1 MSYITTN
8 HRFIIDDKH
17 PADVFDEMENFFS
30 LYTVAMDDLQQVSV
44 QLSIPASFDIQSNK
58 KLGESYRQFTKALKY
73 TLPDIHILPI
83 KTTQAVS
90 DVEDEDRDDNNSD
103 DDNSVILLIQRL
115 DGYVADDEDK
125 PSLYQSVLGKLLP
138 RFGGNKTDTGL
149 YPAREQIA
157 IPTPVS
163 PQPVPQPVTQ
173 PIHQPQPQVV
183 PSYQPE
189 PAPYYQQPAP
199 VPPQAPQPSYQP
211 SVQPAP
217 VVPPMPQAM
226 PQTPV
231 YQAPTPIVQPS
242 ITQPSIVQ
250 SSGVQ
255 PSVQPPVQPVVQPVQ
270 SPRPLERLP
279 NIAKSAKPYQ
289 DLLTQAIIRDANKQ
303 LTALKGKPISQI
315 TLKSADTLTTAMIEQ
330 LFFSFNHSKDKSQ
343 TAHDALDLVSYG
355 HEVLKPQLAKLGL
368 SLSEDAQF
376 GLKTNHKATSNDT
389 ARLTRG
395 EVFANELT
403 LSVKLKADERVSNT
417 QTASMQNG
425 QQNAHTPVSAVS
437 TLQFTPTTYPTLNA
451 NTQRI
456 ALTLKIQDTLGV
468 RQQAIRQFPMVIV
481 TGEHASRHDSVRV
494 YGITATQADE
504 ILRIIELDG
513 NVMLDGVG
521 AIRVERNGQPLN
533 NGSILM
539 PNNVLSLDSGKVLL
553 QLLLV

>member
-44 QLSIPASFDIQSNK
+44 QLSVPPSFDIQSNK

-83 KTTQAVS
+83 KTTQAMS
-90 DVEDEDRDDNNSD
+90 DVEDEDSDDNNSD

-138 RFGGNKTDTGL
+138 RFGGNKTDAGL

-157 IPTPVS
+157 IPTPVPS
-163 PQPVPQPVTQ
+163 QPVPQ
-173 PIHQPQPQVV
+173 
-183 PSYQPE
+183 
-189 PAPYYQQPAP
+189 YQQPAP

-425 QQNAHTPVSAVS
+425 QQNAQTPVSTVS
-437 TLQFTPTTYPTLNA
+437 TLQFTPTAYQTLNA

-481 TGEHASRHDSVRV
+481 TGDHASRHDSVRV

-521 AIRVERNGQPLN
+521 AIRIERNGQPLS

-539 PNNVLSLDSGKVLL
+539 PNDVLSLDSGKVLL

>member
-44 QLSIPASFDIQSNK
+44 QLSVPPSFDIQSNK

-83 KTTQAVS
+83 KTTQAMS
-90 DVEDEDRDDNNSD
+90 DVEDDDSDDNNSD

-157 IPTPVS
+157 IPTPVPS
-163 PQPVPQPVTQ
+163 QPVPQ
-173 PIHQPQPQVV
+173 
-183 PSYQPE
+183 
-189 PAPYYQQPAP
+189 YQQPAP

-425 QQNAHTPVSAVS
+425 QQNAQTPVSTVS

-481 TGEHASRHDSVRV
+481 TGDHASRHDNVRV

-521 AIRVERNGQPLN
+521 AIRIERNGQPLS

-539 PNNVLSLDSGKVLL
+539 PNDVLSLDSGKVLL